1 MLRKPARRSFTVEI
15 KHRTASKQ
23 GFILPKPPRSL
34 GTAKRPPNPML
45 ASTLVSKER
54 VISPVSGPAGAP
66 EPRRILPSLIAWEPS
81 TPEPELEVQ
90 PEPPLPR
97 VRRIAPGQTV
107 DEAPPCSGEPSE
119 AGLEPSTATETA
131 RSIQSVATPPRLEGL
146 ASSPSTVTP
155 ISNPRGARLKAA
167 KLSRAERWKRR
178 LPRACW

>member
-15 KHRTASKQ
+15 KHSTASKQ
-23 GFILPKPPRSL
+23 SFIPPKPPRGLS
-34 GTAKRPPNPML
+34 TAKRPPNPML
-45 ASTLVSKER
+45 ASTLASKER

-81 TPEPELEVQ
+81 KTELELKVQ

-97 VRRIAPGQTV
+97 VRRVAPAQTV
-107 DEAPPCSGEPSE
+107 DEVPPCSGEPLE

-131 RSIQSVATPPRLEGL
+131 RSIHSVPTPPRLEGF

-167 KLSRAERWKRR
+167 GLSRAERWKRR